1 MNSATS
7 DPLINH
13 LRLLTEHLGHGLP
26 EADLFRV
33 FKGKPDAYAVEDAV
47 SALEVAGYRADFGKA
62 RLLKLDPI
70 LFAVL
75 AFDAEGSPFVVL
87 EREDKDRFPV
97 IDASTGSSEL
107 QIWRRQ
113 DQRPS
118 KARGVLRAA
127 WRRTVQRHRALV
139 LAAVVT
145 SVLGLATSP
154 FKMVVYDHTLPNEAV
169 DSLLALVAGVGF
181 VLLFW
186 LSYPKSAVAFH

>member
-13 LRLLTEHLGHGLP
+13 LRLLTEHLGHALP

-47 SALEVAGYRADFGKA
+47 SALEVAGYRVDFGKA

-107 QIWRRQ
+107 QILRRQ
-113 DQRPS
+113 DQRPR
-118 KARGVLRAA
+118 KARGVLRATRS
-127 WRRTVQRHRALV
+127 RRSEEDRSAPQGHWFWAAFSDLSGVYGRRGNQRTWTGDL
-139 LAAVVT
+139 
-145 SVLGLATSP
+145 SVH
-154 FKMVVYDHTLPNEAV
+154 D
-169 DSLLALVAGVGF
+169 GF
-181 VLLFW
+181 L
-186 LSYPKSAVAFH
+186 